1 LPRIRDEFRRAQAA
15 VAALF
20 LLLGFQYATWA
31 SRLPAIKARLSLTDA
46 ELGMLLMACGIGAA
60 ASFPLVAALIK
71 RYGSAQVCA
80 GSAALL
86 ALVPLAIGAA
96 PDFPVALVI
105 TCVDGVAVACLD
117 VAMNAQGAR
126 VEERFTRKTMG
137 KLHATFSAGALLG
150 AVLASAATAATQ
162 NLEAHFAAAAA
173 LILLVVGY
181 ARQDLLPDDE
191 RAHQTTE
198 MAREREP
205 KKRLRGV
212 RIKVGV
218 PTRFMVWA
226 GAAMAFATIVEG
238 AMNDWTALYL
248 KNVAKA
254 SVGLTPL
261 GIALFS
267 IAMVV
272 ARISSDA
279 WRRRWGD
286 ARVVAAGGLLAGASL
301 AAAVL
306 LHGVVPA
313 LVGFAL
319 VGLGIASVA
328 PCVYVAAAGN
338 GTDAL
343 ALVSAM
349 GTVGLLIGPGA
360 IGLIAD
366 ADGLAW
372 AMGAVAIAAA
382 IAAVCT
388 SRITWHYAPARDDEG
403 THAEAA
409 VPAVVPAS

>member
-1 LPRIRDEFRRAQAA
+1 MPHIRDEFRRAQAA
-15 VAALF
+15 VAAMF

-31 SRLPAIKARLSLTDA
+31 SRLPAIKARLTLTDA

-71 RYGSAQVCA
+71 RYGSARVCA

-86 ALVPLAIGAA
+86 ALVPLAVGAA

-117 VAMNAQGAR
+117 VAMNAQGTQ
-126 VEERFTRKTMG
+126 VEERFARKTMG
-137 KLHATFSAGALLG
+137 KLHATFSVGALLG
-150 AVLASAATAATQ
+150 AVLASAASAATQ
-162 NLEAHFAAAAA
+162 NVEAHFAVAAA

-181 ARQDLLPDDE
+181 ARRDLLPDAE
-191 RAHQTTE
+191 RPHQATE
-198 MAREREP
+198 TESGP
-205 KKRLRGV
+205 KKRRRGV
-212 RIKVGV
+212 RIKVGL

-248 KNVAKA
+248 KNEAKA
-254 SVGLTPL
+254 AVGLTPL
-261 GIALFS
+261 GIAVFS

-279 WRRRWGD
+279 WRKRWGD
-286 ARVVAAGGLLAGASL
+286 ARVVTAGGLLAGASL

-372 AMGAVAIAAA
+372 AMGAVAVAAA
-382 IAAVCT
+382 ITAVCG
-388 SRITWHYAPARDDEG
+388 SRITWHDAPVPDPEG
-403 THAEAA
+403 ALAAAA
-409 VPAVVPAS
+409 VPATVPAA